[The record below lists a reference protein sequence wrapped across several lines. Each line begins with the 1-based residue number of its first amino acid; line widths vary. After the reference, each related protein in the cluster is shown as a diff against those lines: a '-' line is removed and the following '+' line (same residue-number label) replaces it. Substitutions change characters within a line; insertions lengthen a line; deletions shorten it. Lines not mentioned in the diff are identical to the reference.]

1 MEMDIYQ
8 IHLIPIDAPFSFL
21 LNAPSSAS
29 EITLHAELFSEAPSP
44 CRGQRCRV
52 GFLPPWFII
61 LNPIHIRFGP
71 DAAARFG
78 VEVRGRCSSMG
89 ASSRRRS
96 QGARRSSRRWA
107 AAAMLEQLVP
117 LLISRCS
124 AVPQLPRADFCRG
137 EEGVA
142 QGRRISGE
150 RTANESVLT
159 TLHFWVAWEARSR
172 MGCPVGYSVGD
183 HFSCHNNASDSI
195 LGFSIT
201 PLRQPK
207 NAVP

>member
-1 MEMDIYQ
+1 MYMEMDIYQ

-117 LLISRCS
+117 LLISRCMLYLAK
-124 AVPQLPRADFCRG
+124 AVRECEIKVSLFVALPNM
-137 EEGVA
+137 
-142 QGRRISGE
+142 RRVLLIASG
-150 RTANESVLT
+150 
-159 TLHFWVAWEARSR
+159 
-172 MGCPVGYSVGD
+172 
-183 HFSCHNNASDSI
+183 I
-195 LGFSIT
+195 
-201 PLRQPK
+201 
-207 NAVP
+207 